1 MAADGHIIIDT
12 KINEDGFEAGSKDIE
27 AAARRMA
34 ASVGDIGKKAQISL
48 EKQLNAFAKQN
59 VAYSEQE
66 KKVESLRAKVEE
78 LGNQKISYETFNQLN
93 KKWEELD
100 QKYQEMS
107 TKQQEL
113 MSLGFS
119 EDRAIG
125 LKEDGKTVINYTD
138 EMERLA
144 AEMEK
149 VEQKQQEMEDSGA
162 AYIDP
167 TVTEDYTNALNRLNT
182 EEEKLRLSNDS
193 LHISFSELE
202 QKIAGLGVETE
213 NLSNEEPQLE
223 TETQNL
229 SEEISELKTVTEP
242 APGKLAKFAKS
253 LGVAWTVGK
262 KCVSILGKLAG
273 AIGKGVGKI
282 ASFAKQNNKSNS
294 SMGMSLKK
302 ILKYALGIRSL
313 FVLFNRLRSA
323 AKEGFNNLVQYS
335 SEANKSAS
343 MLKSSF
349 TKLKNSFATAFA
361 PLLSVVAP
369 AITKVV
375 NLMSAA
381 MTKIGMFIAAL
392 TGNKTFVQAVDVQ
405 ENYAASLD
413 KTSSSAKKAAKS
425 LKSYLS
431 PLDEINR
438 YDDGSDSDTDTGS
451 GGYTG
456 VDPKDMFKTV
466 DITSPIKDI
475 ANKIRELIKA
485 EDWAGLGNYIA
496 DGINIGVERIKQ
508 IVSWDNVGP
517 GITKF
522 CTAITETLNSLVD
535 SIDWDNLG
543 KTIGSGINTIINTI
557 YLLITGINWKNIGK
571 SIAKGI
577 NGILNSVDFSKLGAT
592 IGAKAM
598 ILPSLLYGA
607 ITTLDW
613 SMVGLAIANTLNG
626 ILSSFDLTLI
636 AGGLAAFINGISA
649 AIISMVTNFDW
660 EGLRAEIANGI
671 NTFLHSVDW
680 ENFASAISD
689 LLTRLLSTMI
699 GLIEAIDWT
708 RLGMAIWDF
717 ISGIDWIGLVWNL
730 FKLIIEAV
738 GAGITAIGSVVYSM
752 FSDLW
757 SGVKSLF
764 APIGKW
770 FKDLFSPATEWVK
783 TTLGGILTFVN
794 GVFSGNWKKAW
805 EGIVNIFKGVWDGIV
820 TVVKA
825 PINLVFGLI
834 NGMLAAIAG
843 GLNGI
848 IRLINK
854 LSFDVPDWV
863 PVLGGKHFGFNISE
877 ITPPLIP
884 YLAKGAVIPPNA
896 PFTAVLGDQKRG
908 TNIETPESLLRQIM
922 REELGRNSGGTGGSY
937 TFIGQINRRTLFEEV
952 ISEATIRQTVTGKNP
967 FELA

>member
-48 EKQLNAFAKQN
+48 EKQLNAFSKQN
-59 VAYSEQE
+59 AAYAAQEQ
-66 KKVESLRAKVEE
+66 KVDSLRAKVEE
-78 LGNQKISYETFNQLN
+78 LGNQKIETEAFTDLENQWNELN
-93 KKWEELD
+93 
-100 QKYQEMS
+100 QKYMEVSQ
-107 TKQQEL
+107 KQQEL
-113 MSLGFS
+113 LDMGFPADS
-119 EDRAIG
+119 AG
-125 LKEDGKTVINYTD
+125 VAQYT
-138 EMERLA
+138 
-144 AEMEK
+144 AEMDRLEAK
-149 VEQKQQEMEDSGA
+149 IDEIEQKQQSMKDSGE
-162 AYIDP
+162 AYVDP
-167 TVTEDYTNALNRLNT
+167 TSTNEYTNALSRLNAEETKLDLSGNNLQTSFSSLKQKT
-182 EEEKLRLSNDS
+182 EELSS
-193 LHISFSELE
+193 SV
-202 QKIAGLGVETE
+202 K
-213 NLSNEEPQLE
+213 
-223 TETQNL
+223 
-229 SEEISELKTVTEP
+229 P
-242 APGKLAKFAKS
+242 APGKFSKFAKA
-253 LGVAWTVGK
+253 LGVTWTAGK

-405 ENYAASLD
+405 EDYAASLD

-425 LKSYLS
+425 LKGYLS

-438 YDDGSDSDTDTGS
+438 YDDGSDSDTDAGS

-466 DITSPIKDI
+466 DITSPIKAI

-535 SIDWDNLG
+535 GVDWDNLG

-649 AIISMVTNFDW
+649 AIISMVANFDW
-660 EGLRAEIANGI
+660 EGLRAEIATGI
-671 NTFLHSVDW
+671 NTFLYSVDW
-680 ENFASAISD
+680 GDFASAISD
-689 LLTRLLSTMI
+689 MFVRLLSTLVD
-699 GLIEAIDWT
+699 LIETIDWEQ
-708 RLGMAIWDF
+708 LGMAIWDF
-717 ISGIDWIGLVWNL
+717 IAGIDWIGLVWNL
-730 FKLIIEAV
+730 FKLIIDAV
-738 GAGITAIGSVVYSM
+738 GAA
-752 FSDLW
+752 L
-757 SGVKSLF
+757 
-764 APIGKW
+764 
-770 FKDLFSPATEWVK
+770 
-783 TTLGGILTFVN
+783 TT
-794 GVFSGNWKKAW
+794 
-805 EGIVNIFKGVWDGIV
+805 
-820 TVVKA
+820 
-825 PINLVFGLI
+825 
-834 NGMLAAIAG
+834 
-843 GLNGI
+843 
-848 IRLINK
+848 
-854 LSFDVPDWV
+854 
-863 PVLGGKHFGFNISE
+863 
-877 ITPPLIP
+877 
-884 YLAKGAVIPPNA
+884 
-896 PFTAVLGDQKRG
+896 
-908 TNIETPESLLRQIM
+908 
-922 REELGRNSGGTGGSY
+922 
-937 TFIGQINRRTLFEEV
+937 
-952 ISEATIRQTVTGKNP
+952 
-967 FELA
+967 

>member
-34 ASVGDIGKKAQISL
+34 ESVGDIGKKAQISL
-48 EKQLNAFAKQN
+48 EKQLNAFSKQN
-59 VAYSEQE
+59 AAYAAQEQ
-66 KKVESLRAKVEE
+66 KVDSLRAKVEE
-78 LGNQKISYETFNQLN
+78 LGNQKIETEAFTEL
-93 KKWEELD
+93 KSKWEELN
-100 QKYQEMS
+100 QKYMEVSQ
-107 TKQQEL
+107 KQQEL
-113 MSLGFS
+113 LDMGFPADS
-119 EDRAIG
+119 AG
-125 LKEDGKTVINYTD
+125 VAQYT
-138 EMERLA
+138 
-144 AEMEK
+144 AEMDRLEAEIDK
-149 VEQKQQEMEDSGA
+149 IEQKQQSMKDSGEA
-162 AYIDP
+162 FIDP
-167 TVTEDYTNALNRLNT
+167 TSTNEYTNALSRLNAEETKLDLSGNNLQTSFSSLKQKT
-182 EEEKLRLSNDS
+182 EELSSSVN
-193 LHISFSELE
+193 
-202 QKIAGLGVETE
+202 
-213 NLSNEEPQLE
+213 
-223 TETQNL
+223 
-229 SEEISELKTVTEP
+229 P
-242 APGKLAKFAKS
+242 APGKFSKFAKA
-253 LGVAWTVGK
+253 LGVTWTAGK

-273 AIGKGVGKI
+273 AIGTGIKKI
-282 ASFAKQNNKSNS
+282 ASFARQNNKSNS
-294 SMGMSLKK
+294 SMGISLKK
-302 ILKYALGIRSL
+302 ILKYTLGIRSL

-405 ENYAASLD
+405 EDYAASLD

-425 LKSYLS
+425 LKGYLS

-535 SIDWDNLG
+535 GIDWDNLG

-571 SIAKGI
+571 SIAKGM

-592 IGAKAM
+592 FGAKAM

-636 AGGLAAFINGISA
+636 AGGIAAFINGISA
-649 AIISMVTNFDW
+649 AIISMVASFDW
-660 EGLRAEIANGI
+660 EGLRAEIATGI
-671 NTFLHSVDW
+671 NTFLYSVDW
-680 ENFASAISD
+680 GDFASAISD
-689 LLTRLLSTMI
+689 MFVRLLSTLVD
-699 GLIEAIDWT
+699 LIETIDWEQ
-708 RLGMAIWDF
+708 LGMAIWDF
-717 ISGIDWIGLVWNL
+717 IAGIDWVGLVWNL
-730 FKLIIEAV
+730 FRLIIDAV
-738 GAGITAIGSVVYSM
+738 GAALTTLGGIVYG
-752 FSDLW
+752 FLSDLW
-757 SGVKSLF
+757 SGIKSLF
-764 APIGKW
+764 APVGEW
-770 FKDLFSPATEWVK
+770 FMSWFSPIVDWFD
-783 TTLGGILTFVN
+783 GILNGIVSVIS
-794 GVFSGNWKKAW
+794 GVFTGNWEKAW
-805 EGIVNIFKGVWDGIV
+805 EGVKSILEGVWNGIV
-820 TVVKA
+820 TVVKT

-834 NGMLAAIAG
+834 NGMLSAIAN

-854 LSFDVPDWV
+854 LSFTVPDWV
-863 PVLGGKHFGFNISE
+863 PVLGGKTFGFNLNE
-877 ITPPLIP
+877 ITPPQIP

-908 TNIETPESLLRQIM
+908 TNIETPECLLRQIM
-922 REELGRNSGGTGGSY
+922 REELGRSSGGSGGSY

-952 ISEATIRQTVTGKNP
+952 INEATIRQTVTGKNP